1 VFGTR
6 LEFLGPQLPAFPVL
20 PLLELLSVE
29 LRPAPP
35 VLNVEVLL
43 LELGLEVALDT
54 EQVEAF
60 VLELVDFVKQR
71 RDGLLELLDLHLP
84 WIITQQLR

>member
-1 VFGTR
+1 MFGTR
-6 LEFLGPQLPAFPVL
+6 LKLLDPQLPAYPHL

-35 VLNVEVLL
+35 ILNFEVLL
-43 LELGLEVALDT
+43 LELGLEVALKT

-60 VLELVDFVKQR
+60 VLELVDFVK
-71 RDGLLELLDLHLP
+71 
-84 WIITQQLR
+84 